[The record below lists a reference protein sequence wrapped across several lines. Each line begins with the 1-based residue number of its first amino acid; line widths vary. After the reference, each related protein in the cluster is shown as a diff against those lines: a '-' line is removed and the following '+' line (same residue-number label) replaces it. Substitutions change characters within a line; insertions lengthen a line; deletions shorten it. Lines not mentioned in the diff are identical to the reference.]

1 MYCEMKCVYHGCTET
16 LLSSWGKIWTTDI
29 ETIQMKSYDYILY
42 EVAASMSE
50 GFIVEV
56 HKQ

>member
-1 MYCEMKCVYHGCTET
+1 MKWVYHGCTET
-16 LLSSWGKIWTTDI
+16 LLSSWEKIWTTDI